1 MRPFNFNI
9 NTTTQSVFLFSM
21 MMCNNSNVMA
31 ETRTDAA
38 DQANNGKKYNVLF
51 ITADDLN
58 CDMGCFDDPIVKT
71 PNFDRLREHAVRFNN
86 AYCQYPLSG
95 PSRASFMTGYSPAH
109 TQVVDLE
116 TNFRDII
123 PAAVT
128 IPQLFEKNG
137 YTTCRIGKIYHA
149 GVPNDIGEPGMDDPY
164 SWMRTFNPIG
174 IDKTQLSKVINY
186 TPNRGIGSSLSYMI
200 TDGTDDEHTD
210 AISANIA
217 CNMIREYKDKPF
229 FIALGFYRP
238 HTPYIAP
245 KKYFD
250 MYPMEDIQLPEVP
263 ADDWANR
270 PKYEKF
276 TDPLNWGLPEQKLRE
291 IKRAY
296 YATISF
302 IDAQIGKVMKTL
314 EEEGLADNTIVVF
327 FSDHGY
333 NLGQH
338 GMWMKQ
344 ALFEHTTRVPFIMSV
359 PGITKGKQETSG
371 VVELLDVYPTLA
383 SLCGL
388 KGMPQDLDGQDVS
401 ALLKD
406 VNADWDE
413 AAGTM
418 LIRTANKTLHYM
430 APGEKAHG
438 KSIRVDRYRYCEWDN
453 GEKGAELYDY
463 EVDPEEKT
471 NFYNHPKYKKIQ
483 KELQRRLKEK
493 FEKK

>member
-1 MRPFNFNI
+1 MRPFNFKI
-9 NTTTQSVFLFSM
+9 STTKQSVFLFSIM
-21 MMCNNSNVMA
+21 LCNNLFAKDNSQSNNVR
-31 ETRTDAA
+31 EEG
-38 DQANNGKKYNVLF
+38 QKYNVLF

-71 PNFDRLREHAVRFNN
+71 PNFDRLRENAVRFNN

-116 TNFRDII
+116 TNFREII

-137 YTTCRIGKIYHA
+137 YTTCRVGKIYHA
-149 GVPNDIGEPGMDDPY
+149 GVPNDIGAPGMDDPY

-174 IDKTQLSKVINY
+174 IDKTQLDKITNY
-186 TPNRGIGSSLSYMI
+186 TPFRAVGTSLSYMM

-217 CNMIREYKDKPF
+217 CNMIKEYKDKPF
-229 FIALGFYRP
+229 FLALGFYRP

-250 MYPMEDIQLPEVP
+250 MYPMDKITLPEVP
-263 ADDWANR
+263 SDDWDNR

-276 TDPLNWGLPEQKLRE
+276 TDPLNWGLPESQLRE

-302 IDAQIGKVMKTL
+302 IDAQLGKVMNTL
-314 EEEGLADNTIVVF
+314 EEEGLADKTIIVF

-344 ALFEHTTRVPFIMSV
+344 ALFEHTTRVPFIVSV
-359 PGITKGKQETSG
+359 PGMTNGKKETSG

-383 SLCGL
+383 SICGL
-388 KGMPQDLDGQDVS
+388 KGKPQDLDGQDVS
-401 ALLKD
+401 PLLKNVD
-406 VNADWDE
+406 AEWDGV
-413 AAGTM
+413 AGTM
-418 LIRTANKTLHYM
+418 LIRTANKNLKYM
-430 APGEKAHG
+430 KPGETAHG
-438 KSIRVDRYRYCEWDN
+438 RSVRMDRYRYCEWDN

-463 EVDPEEKT
+463 EVDPEERI
-471 NFYNHPKYKKIQ
+471 NFYNNPKYKKIQ
-483 KELQRRLKEK
+483 KELQKRMKEK
-493 FEKK
+493 FGE